1 MSIIQVS
8 YGAYHLAI
16 LLENGK
22 VLTCG
27 SNQQGQLGRITQT
40 EINNPNFDYIDDT
53 NFKNLKVVKIAS
65 GWFHMLILLENGKV
79 LSCGSNRIGEL
90 GRNYTDVTS
99 IFNYVDDK
107 NFRDIR
113 VVDVICGPYNS
124 AIILENGKCLTCGGN
139 YTGQLGHSEIS
150 IKPTIFNY
158 IENFDPSYSHIKS
171 IVLEKT
177 HSVLLLDNGKVFT
190 CGSNQ
195 YGKLGIDIPGN
206 SNISV
211 FHKVTETNFQ
221 NNKVVKIACG
231 SSHTAILLENGDVL
245 TCGLNTQGQLGRE
258 ENYKTQ
264 RISKLFTKIN
274 ININIINLYCSWNNT
289 FILTKDNNILFCG
302 ADTNNEYLFKI
313 FDEKL
318 KNKLNGVANIID
330 ISLSLSHMAVLLDN
344 GKVLTRGSNHNGQL
358 GRHINN
364 VDDSILNYLDDT
376 LLPPK
381 SNSSDELVNSQIQD
395 QIKRLNVLPILEEV
409 LEEKQLPILEEV
421 LEEKQLPILEE
432 VLEEVLL
439 EKCQRKQITP
449 NIEFSQKFNDCNK
462 YIQLTILKQY
472 IDLHIKNFGRITN
485 EYLTTGLNVYN
496 VEIPSSID
504 AYIRINNRIIC
515 LIYDWN
521 KDNSQNNTQDIS
533 FKINEYDNFINE
545 IIISDEFNKLP
556 NKNNFERSCI
566 LITNNHFDEESKQI
580 LYSSNINV
588 IIEYNDVLEIF
599 LTDIIQQ
606 LELTDINMYI
616 QNTNWNY
623 LRRLYTPFDKDLIST
638 TIFLILKDLNFE
650 NTILYKPDDIKEL
663 IISPSKYT
671 NDIIVICNEYEYSYG
686 SCGSKCVEK
695 ILELSK
701 NKFFQPSKNYIWFIL
716 TQTEIAKVNKNKLDR
731 YNKNM
736 QYYNIFNISNSGIID
751 TLLLND
757 TFKNYKLKQK
767 THRDLLEIHKKELHL
782 KEQNITEE
790 YKAQYEY
797 EKNNLE
803 VQNIENL
810 DIILQDMPEEI
821 KQEIID
827 VNLVNLENAKTFLE
841 QKYVNSYEETLKEN
855 EKTQLVKLDED
866 KKIVEKMEII
876 KKDEI
881 TISKKKQGRKFKDKL
896 QETLQQFHN
905 WDINMRSQDI
915 RKHFEEPHLYG
926 IDHVLID
933 DIYMILIT
941 DKIYKTTVGQE
952 TIDHFLKATE
962 KIFDN
967 KMVKNKNYKFLCINL
982 SLNGFSQ
989 PAQSNFKYENDKYKK
1004 YIRYYYIHD
1013 ISEDILIKKTID
1025 LIKSFPKI
1033 LERDVNPFDSNILNR
1048 LKTKLNSNFEI
1059 DDLSGNIL
1067 ICKKHNYNIY
1077 IKNEWHKKEINVEKI
1092 EDFIKYVE
1100 DKMSID
1106 GNKNLYLFIL
1116 ITKDEIKSNIMEIQ
1130 NDKYIFDRF
1139 YNCYGN
1145 ELELPDLILDKILEY
1160 PDKCKDVISDITKL

>member
-8 YGAYHLAI
+8 YGANHLAI
-16 LLENGK
+16 LSANGK

-27 SNQQGQLGRITQT
+27 SNQQGQLGRITQE
-40 EINNPNFDYIDDT
+40 EINNPKFDYIDDT
-53 NFKNLKVVKIAS
+53 NFQNLRVVKIAS
-65 GWFHMLILLENGKV
+65 GYQHMLILLENGKV
-79 LSCGSNRIGEL
+79 LSCGNNQQGQL
-90 GRNYTDVTS
+90 GRNYENFTS

-113 VVDVICGPYNS
+113 VVDVICGRSAS
-124 AIILENGKCLTCGGN
+124 AIILENGKCLTCGDN
-139 YTGQLGHSEIS
+139 SNGQLGHGEIN
-150 IKPTIFNY
+150 KPIFNN
-158 IENFDPSYSHIKS
+158 INFLETSIISVRN
-171 IVLEKT
+171 IVLGES
-177 HSVLLLDNGKVFT
+177 HSILLLDNGKVFT

-195 YGKLGIDIPGN
+195 YGKLGIDITGN

-231 SSHTAILLENGDVL
+231 SWHSAILLDNGDVL
-245 TCGLNTQGQLGRE
+245 TCGSNRTGQLGRE
-258 ENYKTQ
+258 ENYKTHKNNKIFE
-264 RISKLFTKIN
+264 ISIY
-274 ININIINLYCSWNNT
+274 NIINLYCSWNNT
-289 FILTKDNNILFCG
+289 FILTNDNNILICG
-302 ADTNNEYLFKI
+302 SNFGYLFKI
-313 FDEKL
+313 FDENL
-318 KNKLNGVANIID
+318 NNKLNGVANIID
-330 ISLSLSHMAVLLDN
+330 ITFSSFNMAVLLDN
-344 GKVLTRGSNHNGQL
+344 GKVLTRGFNNNGQL
-358 GRHINN
+358 GRQIINDRDN
-364 VDDSILNYLDDT
+364 TLNYLDNT
-376 LLPPK
+376 LFPSK
-381 SNSSDELVNSQIQD
+381 SNSLDELANSQILRGQQIQD
-395 QIKRLNVLPILEEV
+395 QNERLNELPVLEEI
-409 LEEKQLPILEEV
+409 LEEKQLPILEKEV
-421 LEEKQLPILEE
+421 E
-432 VLEEVLL
+432 

-462 YIQLTILKQY
+462 YIQLAILKQY
-472 IDLHIKNFGRITN
+472 IDLHIKNFGKLTN

-504 AYIRINNRIIC
+504 VYIRINNRIIC

-521 KDNSQNNTQDIS
+521 KDNSQDNTQDIL
-533 FKINEYDNFINE
+533 FKINEYDNFIDE
-545 IIISDEFNKLP
+545 IIKSDEFNKLP
-556 NKNNFERSCI
+556 NKNDFERSCM

-599 LTDIIQQ
+599 LTDIIEH

-616 QNTNWNY
+616 QNTNWIY
-623 LRRLYTPFDKDLIST
+623 LRRLYIPFDKDLISQ

-650 NTILYKPDDIKEL
+650 KTILYKPDDIKEL

-686 SCGSKCVEK
+686 SCGAKCVGK
-695 ILELSK
+695 IIELSK
-701 NKFFQPSKNYIWFIL
+701 DKFFQSSKTYIWFIL
-716 TQTEIAKVNKNKLDR
+716 TQTEIAKVNKNKLDG

-736 QYYNIFNISNSGIID
+736 QYYNIFNISHSGIID
-751 TLLLND
+751 TLLSND
-757 TFKNYKLKQK
+757 TFKTYKLKQK
-767 THRDLLEIHKKELHL
+767 THRDLVKIYKKELHI

-797 EKNNLE
+797 EKNKLE
-803 VQNIENL
+803 VQNIKNL
-810 DIILQDMPEEI
+810 DVILQDMPEEI

-855 EKTQLVKLDED
+855 EKKQLVKLEED
-866 KKIVEKMEII
+866 KKTVENMEII
-876 KKDEI
+876 KNDEI
-881 TISKKKQGRKFKDKL
+881 TISQKNRGLKFKDKL

-905 WDINMRSQDI
+905 WDINIRSEDI

-941 DKIYKTTVGQE
+941 DKIYKTTIGQE

-967 KMVKNKNYKFLCINL
+967 KIVKNKNYKFLCINL

-1013 ISEDILIKKTID
+1013 ISEDILINKTID

-1048 LKTKLNSNFEI
+1048 LKTKLNINFEI

-1100 DKMSID
+1100 DKMSIV

-1160 PDKCKDVISDITKL
+1160 PDKCRDVISAITRL